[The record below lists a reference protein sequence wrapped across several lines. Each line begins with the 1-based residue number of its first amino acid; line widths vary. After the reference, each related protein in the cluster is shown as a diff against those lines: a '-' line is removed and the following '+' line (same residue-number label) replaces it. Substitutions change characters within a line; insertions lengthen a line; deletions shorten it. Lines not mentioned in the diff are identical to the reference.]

1 MTANLRDGVVKRG
14 ETWSYV
20 VRVADS
26 ATGRTKP
33 RWVGGFPTEASAKAA
48 RDDARVA
55 ARRGNYVDRSTI
67 TVAAYLREWQ
77 VSHSVA
83 VKPKT
88 MAGYRELAELYV
100 LPRIGGMR
108 LQSVRPATLS
118 RLYRDLLD
126 GGGRN
131 GRPLSG
137 RTVEHVHRMLSKA
150 FRDAVR
156 VEQLLPSSPVE
167 RATRPRVQRPEPR
180 QIWSAAQLRTFLD
193 VAADHRLGA
202 FYRLAA
208 YSGARRGE
216 LLYLRWSA
224 VDLDAH
230 EVTFS
235 GSTAV
240 IDGARVEGTTKGGRS
255 RVVGLDADTV
265 EVMREHRRRQA
276 AERLAAERWTGDG
289 DDLVFRAE
297 DGSPLFPSTV
307 SWLMSKLVD
316 GTGLPHARLHDLRHI
331 HATTLLL
338 AGVPVHVV
346 AARLG
351 HADASITLKVYAH
364 VLREQ
369 TAGVADIFAR
379 AIASG

>member
-1 MTANLRDGVVKRG
+1 MTPTVRDGVVKRG

-33 RWVGGFPTEASAKAA
+33 RWVGGFPTEAAAKAA

-77 VSHSVA
+77 ISHSVA

-88 MAGYRELAELYV
+88 MAGYKELAELYV

-108 LQSVRPATLS
+108 LQTVRPATLS

-150 FRDAVR
+150 FHDAVR

-240 IDGARVEGTTKGGRS
+240 IDGARVEGPTKGGRS